1 MNEKELYERQ
11 ISNQITLRGSDVA
24 LGRREAALLGWICRH
39 LNGDSRE
46 SQFRFAE
53 LSTGDG
59 QLSRALIRR
68 FPTAFIDCIDISP
81 TRLDNCRRMALAE
94 SPSVANRMRF
104 IELNL
109 DIEFGRLERGRY
121 DFVVAIDI
129 LEHVF

>member
-53 LSTGDG
+53 LSTG
-59 QLSRALIRR
+59 LRR
-68 FPTAFIDCIDISP
+68 FLSDSDVLKAVG
-81 TRLDNCRRMALAE
+81 LDKVFASVDAALAAFK
-94 SPSVANRMRF
+94 PAAR
-104 IELNL
+104 
-109 DIEFGRLERGRY
+109 
-121 DFVVAIDI
+121 
-129 LEHVF
+129 